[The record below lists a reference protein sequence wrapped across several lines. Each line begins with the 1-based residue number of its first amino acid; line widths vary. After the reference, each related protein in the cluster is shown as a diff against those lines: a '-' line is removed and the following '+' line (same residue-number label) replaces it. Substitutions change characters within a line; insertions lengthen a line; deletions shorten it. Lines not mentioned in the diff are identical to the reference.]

1 MGGRETDNGTTVIG
15 FEHAIIAAGSQATE
29 IPVFPNDDPRLMDST
44 DALEM
49 ADVPERMLVIG
60 GGIIGLEMATAC
72 RYAEGVD
79 YLGVSRVMFLNCAE
93 SYSAYRQRVGRVL
106 RACIHTAAGVLE
118 YTPKSKKTHHVS
130 IFTYMSVLQMGQEYD
145 VNQANDNDLQSS
157 DTYFYYRLRGFEK
170 ADYTRWLV
178 EVDWECNM
186 ITNATE
192 VTATGLESMA
202 RDLSLDLD
210 ETSMRPGAGGGFY
223 DRTVDVSDEN
233 TANIFSATMDDADV
247 ASPSRARAFGSAEK
261 RSSSSGTTG
270 TGTTTT
276 TTATGTIGGG
286 SSSSGAAEREM
297 LASLAKTSE
306 AMDAV
311 SAAAAVAEATLQRAA
326 RLMLA

>member
-1 MGGRETDNGTTVIG
+1 
-15 FEHAIIAAGSQATE
+15 
-29 IPVFPNDDPRLMDST
+29 
-44 DALEM
+44 
-49 ADVPERMLVIG
+49 
-60 GGIIGLEMATAC
+60 
-72 RYAEGVD
+72 
-79 YLGVSRVMFLNCAE
+79 
-93 SYSAYRQRVGRVL
+93 
-106 RACIHTAAGVLE
+106 
-118 YTPKSKKTHHVS
+118 
-130 IFTYMSVLQMGQEYD
+130 
-145 VNQANDNDLQSS
+145 
-157 DTYFYYRLRGFEK
+157 
-170 ADYTRWLV
+170 
-178 EVDWECNM
+178 
-186 ITNATE
+186 
-192 VTATGLESMA
+192 MA
-202 RDLSLDLD
+202 RNLSLDLD

-311 SAAAAVAEATLQRAA
+311 SAAAAVAEATLQRAEASAMDDASGVNLPTRTNIPGVEGPGRRSRRA
-326 RLMLA
+326 RRAGPNP